1 MADPAWAKQLAKRL
15 IAESAVVLGSTV
27 GVWTRERVV
36 ALTFDDGPDPDD
48 TPPVLDL
55 LARHGA
61 HATFFV
67 VGRRARQWPELLGR
81 MAREGH
87 AVGNHSWDHAS
98 FRLLNRRARRAQ
110 LRWAEEAIA
119 PHGTRLFR
127 PPYGEQSLASRLDAL
142 AAGQRVVTFEVVA
155 EDWRDDP
162 AAVLVERVTRRLR
175 PGSIVV
181 FHDTLFH
188 ATEERYRDRAPT
200 REAVATLLES
210 LAGEYRFVT
219 VPELLRLGRA
229 RRAHHYWKL
238 PVEFHRDLR

>member
-1 MADPAWAKQLAKRL
+1 MAAAAWAKQLAKRL
-15 IAESAVVLGSTV
+15 LSESAVVLGSTV
-27 GVWTRERVV
+27 GVWTRERIV
-36 ALTFDDGPDPDD
+36 ALTFDDGPHPDD

-61 HATFFV
+61 RATFFV
-67 VGRRARQWPELLGR
+67 VGRRARQWPDLVAR
-81 MAREGH
+81 MASEGH
-87 AVGNHSWDHAS
+87 AIGNHSWDHAS

-110 LRWAEEAIA
+110 IRWAEEAIA
-119 PHGTRLFR
+119 PHGAGLFR

-162 AAVLVERVTRRLR
+162 AEVLVERVTRRLQ

-181 FHDTLFH
+181 FHDTLF
-188 ATEERYRDRAPT
+188 ATAEERYRDRAPT
-200 REAVATLLES
+200 RQAVATLLAS

-219 VPELLRLGRA
+219 VPELLRCGRP
-229 RRAHHYWKL
+229 RRAHAYWKL
-238 PVEFHRDLR
+238 PADFHRDLR